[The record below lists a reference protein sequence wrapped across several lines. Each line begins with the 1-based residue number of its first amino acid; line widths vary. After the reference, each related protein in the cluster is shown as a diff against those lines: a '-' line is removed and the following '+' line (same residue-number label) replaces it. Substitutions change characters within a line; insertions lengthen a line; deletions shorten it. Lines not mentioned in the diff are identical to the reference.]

1 MIQMSQTELS
11 NIVAQANRA
20 GLQGQKVVQILDTTS
35 PTGDGINQFN
45 LVLQQYAPSG
55 SESIYD
61 GWN

>member
-61 GWN
+61 G

>member
-1 MIQMSQTELS
+1 MIKMSQTELS

-35 PTGDGINQFN
+35 PTGYGINQFN

-61 GWN
+61 G